1 MKSVNNIAVCGVSCM
16 WTVWWK
22 WTDRDHDGVKV
33 PAWEYSIDGLWIGT
47 EEGQDIKQ
55 CREKHSFKVKSK
67 CSWPAILGIQLK
79 YNMHDN
85 AECDICVINAPMLWT
100 ITLKKQY

>member
-1 MKSVNNIAVCGVSCM
+1 M
-16 WTVWWK
+16 
-22 WTDRDHDGVKV
+22 DHDGVKV

-67 CSWPAILGIQLK
+67 CS
-79 YNMHDN
+79 
-85 AECDICVINAPMLWT
+85 
-100 ITLKKQY
+100 